1 MWEEF
6 SRDYN
11 CKIRIDWRDGRPLA
25 LAKREKT
32 RTQLQREK
40 TWFSSHEKT
49 ANSKAV
55 ECRQRKPRKG
65 IDPPTYSRS
74 FFKKYTVIFARIK
87 KKLPAWKIPLGILFG
102 NYVKSPGVWPSFDV
116 WAGPTKLPFPLWRS
130 TTCEEFLYRS
140 LRRVDLEPNWLFVR
154 GHELRPPA
162 WGLPRLSS
170 LPRFAVREIV

>member
-87 KKLPAWKIPLGILFG
+87 KSYLHEKFLLVSFLVIMWSHQGSDPALMFGLDPQNCRSLCGVAPL
-102 NYVKSPGVWPSFDV
+102 VKSSCIEVCV
-116 WAGPTKLPFPLWRS
+116 
-130 TTCEEFLYRS
+130 
-140 LRRVDLEPNWLFVR
+140 
-154 GHELRPPA
+154 EL
-162 WGLPRLSS
+162 
-170 LPRFAVREIV
+170 I